1 MVKGIYHI
9 NVNVTNFERSL
20 AFYQLLGFRI
30 VRDLGEVGNAAL
42 ERGLRIPRPLGR
54 AALLQVGQ
62 ANDDRRATRLDLIE
76 WKNPKTAGKPP
87 PHLYQAGLAR
97 IALVTDTLQE
107 LYDAVKAANI
117 EGVEFFSEP
126 QRTRRLNTNG
136 EDHDA
141 FVCFTDPDG
150 TVIELIQ
157 FGNA

>member
-20 AFYQLLGFRI
+20 AFYQLLGFQV
-30 VRDLGEVGNAAL
+30 VRDLGEVGNKFLA
-42 ERGLRIPRPLGR
+42 RGLKISRPLGR
-54 AALLQVGQ
+54 AALLQIG
-62 ANDDRRATRLDLIE
+62 DDKHATRLDLLE
-76 WKNPKTAGKPP
+76 WKSPKTEGKPP
-87 PHLYQAGLAR
+87 PHLYQAGPAR
-97 IALVTDTLQE
+97 IALVTDNLQE
-107 LYDAVKAANI
+107 VCDTVKAAEI

-126 QRTRRLNTNG
+126 QWMPRLSSARAG
-136 EDHDA
+136 DSDA

>member
-42 ERGLRIPRPLGR
+42 ERVLRIPRPLGR
-54 AALLQVGQ
+54 AALLQVG
-62 ANDDRRATRLDLIE
+62 DERRATRLDLIE
-76 WKNPKTAGKPP
+76 WKSPKTAGTPP

-97 IALVTDTLQE
+97 IALVTDNLQQ
-107 LYDAVKAANI
+107 LYDTVKAANI

-126 QRTRRLNTNG
+126 QRTPRLNTNG
-136 EDHDA
+136 QDHDA
-141 FVCFTDPDG
+141 VVCFTDPDG